1 MSYKISSADEYK
13 LNFEQ
18 NDVVQSVLQNVSLI
32 LNTKK
37 GTVPMHREFGL
48 PMEFIDKPIDVAEA
62 LATTEIAQALEE
74 FEPRAVLDN
83 ISFEKTETGQMAIV
97 VEVSISDEQTD

>member
-37 GTVPMHREFGL
+37 GIVPMHRGL

-74 FEPRAVLDN
+74 FEPRAVLEDV
-83 ISFEKTETGQMAIV
+83 SFEKTETGQMAIV

>member
-48 PMEFIDKPIDVAEA
+48 PMEFVDKPIDVAEA
-62 LATTEIAQALEE
+62 LATTEIAQALGVSQMTVS
-74 FEPRAVLDN
+74 RA
-83 ISFEKTETGQMAIV
+83 EKAIV
-97 VEVSISDEQTD
+97 ERFKKEMNR